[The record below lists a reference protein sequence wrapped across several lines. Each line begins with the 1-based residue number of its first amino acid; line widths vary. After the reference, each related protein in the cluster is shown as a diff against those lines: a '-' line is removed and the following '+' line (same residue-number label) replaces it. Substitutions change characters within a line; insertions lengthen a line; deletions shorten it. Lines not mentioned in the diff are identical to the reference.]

1 MAAPCRLNVCDCF
14 FNFIVAALL
23 ISSVS
28 SQPMAASQIRCE
40 GNILAVNKEEC
51 SFATDNQHP
60 SFSWTAEHTQR
71 NAHQSAFR
79 IILYHKSSANE
90 SLTVHW
96 DSGKVA
102 GREMIT
108 TYDGPPLRSL
118 ATYSFTV
125 AWWDHENV
133 PAPVSAPGC
142 FTTGF
147 LYGEWE
153 MSNAE
158 WITARS
164 VAGAPYIRKEFVSS
178 KVITSVEVVISGL
191 GYYRLY
197 MNGNEITEGYPEGSV
212 VALRP
217 GWTQYEVRVAYQ
229 VFHLSKRLAGQKS
242 IVAGVILG
250 LGWRN
255 SHDYPNQDKPDSGD
269 ERLLKMTVM
278 LAFEDKTTL
287 NISTDDTWLVHP
299 SPIIADTIWDGE
311 TYNASMEVP
320 SWNEVGFKPIGW
332 KAADIAV
339 ADIGSMYLPYIP
351 NMVFWEKEEPKTI
364 YSLKDSQVVDFGS
377 NVAGVCFFRVKDLSP
392 GTVLTLHHAEVP
404 LHPPYGPTNGSLY
417 YDNLRAA
424 KATDTYIA
432 GSPKLSED
440 YHHPS
445 FTYHGFR
452 YVEVKGFPGS
462 LKSGDIY
469 RMRISSALRE
479 NGKFNSSD
487 PLVNAIQ
494 SAVVNGQES
503 NFMSVPT
510 DCPQRSERLGWMG
523 DSGLS
528 ADSMVMNFDMQS
540 FHDNFLKLIN
550 DEMYNRGS
558 IPDVVPFYRGGNR
571 PADPSW
577 SAAFPQILWVHWKLL
592 NNTKPA
598 EMYFTSLQKY
608 ITYMVS
614 KIPPD
619 GLAKYFGYYGDWCP
633 PPHIPKVPISF
644 TSAFSLLFNIKQT
657 AELSQALN
665 KTAEYENYTKLF
677 SQLSEDFNK
686 AFVNSNGTYI
696 DGSQIS
702 YALPLALDI
711 VPSKE
716 KSAFLKNF
724 TSRIQSDGV
733 HVTSGIIG
741 VKFLLPVL
749 SANGYNDLAVEIAT
763 QKDYPGWG
771 FMLLN
776 TLEPSTSIWELWN
789 SFNGSAGMDSRNH
802 HMFSSVSGWFRK
814 EMIGLH
820 LVPGAS
826 LFSSVELKPGLLQDL
841 VEASTRLD
849 HPHKFEY
856 SWKQFPRRV
865 CFKLPEKPLEG
876 NVLLEREEY
885 IISCPSKGSVIE
897 EVVFASFGT
906 PQGTCGHLRYGECHA
921 PSTLHRVR
929 DLCVGREECRVPV
942 DHKYWDTSC
951 SGSVNQWLY
960 AEVICTQKWYH
971 NIRVNVTIPMGGSA
985 KLHLPAYGSSSMSVF
1000 DGDKLLW
1007 KDGATVEKS
1016 AGIAVE
1022 EWESKLDSLPLHLQ
1036 SGHYELRTET
1046 LDPMHVLCEHSADDT
1061 IALTCPPGTLL
1072 RRVMFASYGTPRIDD
1087 GCPHGYSVGECHSVT
1102 SKQVVEE
1109 VCVGKSKCLL
1119 ELNSK
1124 VFGSLSCSTV
1134 KLYSMAVVYACSTQ
1148 LNK

>member
-1 MAAPCRLNVCDCF
+1 MAARSTARSLILSLLF
-14 FNFIVAALL
+14 AIVTVAGAFPLAADN
-23 ISSVS
+23 IK
-28 SQPMAASQIRCE
+28 CE
-40 GNILAVNKEEC
+40 GNVVKQRHGAC

-125 AWWDHENV
+125 AWWDHEDV

-164 VAGAPYIRKEFVSS
+164 VAGAPYIRREYNLT
-178 KVITSVEVVISGL
+178 TSAKSCILGVSGL
-191 GYYRLY
+191 GFHKVFV
-197 MNGNEITEGYPEGSV
+197 NGREVTEGYPEETV

-217 GWTQYEVRVAYQ
+217 GWTQYDSAYPVNYYNLTSYVVNQ
-229 VFHLSKRLAGQKS
+229 DHIVFGF
-242 IVAGVILG
+242 ILG
-250 LGWRN
+250 RGWRN
-255 SHDYPNQDKPDSGD
+255 RQDYKPRDAYNPKED
-269 ERLLKMTVM
+269 ERVLRVFGYITGTNSNTVSVVS
-278 LAFEDKTTL
+278 D
-287 NISTDDTWLVHP
+287 NTWQVHP
-299 SPIIADTIWDGE
+299 SPIVSSSVYDGE
-311 TYNASMEVP
+311 VYNASMEVP
-320 SWNEVGFKPIGW
+320 YWSDSTYNPSNW
-332 KAADIAV
+332 KAADIG
-339 ADIGSMYLPYIP
+339 IGPSAPSYTQSISD
-351 NMVFWEKEEPKTI
+351 MVFWEKEEPKTI

-452 YVEVKGFPGS
+452 YVEVKGFPS
-462 LKSGDIY
+462 TLKSGDIY

-494 SAVVNGQES
+494 SAVVSGQES

-510 DCPQRSERLGWMG
+510 DCAQRDERLGWMG

-550 DEMYNRGS
+550 YELDVNGT
-558 IPDVVPFYRGGNR
+558 IPDVVPFVRYGNR

-592 NNTKPA
+592 NNTKPV

-686 AFVNSNGTYI
+686 VFVNSDGTYI
-696 DGSQIS
+696 DGSQVS

-716 KSAFLKNF
+716 KSTFLKNF

-776 TLEPSTSIWELWN
+776 TLEPSTTIWELWN

-865 CFKLPEKPLEG
+865 CFKLPEKPLKG

-897 EVVFASFGT
+897 KVVFASFGT
-906 PQGTCGHLRYGECHA
+906 PQGICGHLRYGECHA

-971 NIRVNVTIPMGGSA
+971 NIHVNITIPMGGSA

-1016 AGIAVE
+1016 AGISIE
-1022 EWESKLDSLPLHLQ
+1022 EWESKLDSLPLRLQ

-1072 RRVMFASYGTPRIDD
+1072 RRVMFASYGTPWIDD

-1109 VCVGKSKCLL
+1109 VCVGESKCLL
-1119 ELNSK
+1119 ELNSR
-1124 VFGSLSCSTV
+1124 VFGFLSCSTV